1 MAAIS
6 NDRVMEL
13 FDAGEIVDYDSG
25 LRLGGGIGDWVSTS
39 DGFTGTVGELEEELS
54 KGRAGMATGQAGGSR
69 RRMRRRL
76 HKTQKRRKTRKSQ
89 KSQWSGLRGGRRA
102 VTEKKSGPGMRLSVK
117 FNIRR

>member
-25 LRLGGGIGDWVSTS
+25 LRLGGGLGDWVSTS
-39 DGFTGTVGELEEELS
+39 DGFTGTVGDLEEELS

-69 RRMRRRL
+69 RGR
-76 HKTQKRRKTRKSQ
+76 KTQKRRKTRKSR
-89 KSQWSGLRGGRRA
+89 KSQHGGSKRRA

>member
-13 FDAGEIVDYDSG
+13 FDASEIVDYNSG
-25 LRLGGGIGDWVSTS
+25 LRLGGGVGDWVSTS
-39 DGFTGTVGELEEELS
+39 SGFTGTVGDLEEELS
-54 KGRAGMATGQAGGSR
+54 KGRAGMANAQTGGSR
-69 RRMRRRL
+69 RRMRQRSR
-76 HKTQKRRKTRKSQ
+76 KTQKSKKSK